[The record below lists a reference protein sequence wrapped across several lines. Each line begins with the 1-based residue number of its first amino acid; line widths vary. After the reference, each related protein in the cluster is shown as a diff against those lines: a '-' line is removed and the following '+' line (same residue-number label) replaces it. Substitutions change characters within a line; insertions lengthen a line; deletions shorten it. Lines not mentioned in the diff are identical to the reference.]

1 MDNLFLK
8 RVNSWQGS
16 VKKEQESI
24 FEKSIDSLCNLQF
37 IWRYDFGM
45 RLFFLWSSLL
55 ATPQQERSLSHSNS
69 TRFKKRSAIPLRF
82 KDLVKKLSDP
92 QTFFAQLYFSFNYII
107 DNAMDT
113 IRNFLVLWNK
123 SISLVFA
130 FSFDSTRK
138 SFRINLIIPEAAMF
152 STA

>member
-1 MDNLFLK
+1 
-8 RVNSWQGS
+8 
-16 VKKEQESI
+16 
-24 FEKSIDSLCNLQF
+24 
-37 IWRYDFGM
+37 RYDFGM

-69 TRFKKRSAIPLRF
+69 TRFKKRSSIPLIF

-113 IRNFLVLWNK
+113 IRNFLVL
-123 SISLVFA
+123 
-130 FSFDSTRK
+130 
-138 SFRINLIIPEAAMF
+138 
-152 STA
+152 